1 MFVMIDAG
9 PDLRCMGCWS
19 VLCFYGGVAS
29 GDVAWDHAFCDCG
42 CGGLRGSAVAVAA
55 AVR

>member
-1 MFVMIDAG
+1 MMIDAG

-29 GDVAWDHAFCDCG
+29 GDVAWGHAFCDCG
-42 CGGLRGSAVAVAA
+42 CGLRGSAVAVAVAA

>member
-1 MFVMIDAG
+1 MMIDAG